1 MLLRQDHEHYGILA
15 LQMLGAPQQAN
26 KRLHATCSF
35 GCEASF
41 ECGRKLTGWLGPAV
55 AVLCAVHT
63 SVLALLMVAVEPA
76 DARHEASAD

>member
-1 MLLRQDHEHYGILA
+1 MDA
-15 LQMLGAPQQAN
+15 
-26 KRLHATCSF
+26 KRPKAERL
-35 GCEASF
+35 
-41 ECGRKLTGWLGPAV
+41 LGPAV

>member
-1 MLLRQDHEHYGILA
+1 MR
-15 LQMLGAPQQAN
+15 PKAN
-26 KRLHATCSF
+26 RL
-35 GCEASF
+35 
-41 ECGRKLTGWLGPAV
+41 LGPAV

>member
-1 MLLRQDHEHYGILA
+1 MRPKAERLR
-15 LQMLGAPQQAN
+15 
-26 KRLHATCSF
+26 
-35 GCEASF
+35 
-41 ECGRKLTGWLGPAV
+41 GPAV